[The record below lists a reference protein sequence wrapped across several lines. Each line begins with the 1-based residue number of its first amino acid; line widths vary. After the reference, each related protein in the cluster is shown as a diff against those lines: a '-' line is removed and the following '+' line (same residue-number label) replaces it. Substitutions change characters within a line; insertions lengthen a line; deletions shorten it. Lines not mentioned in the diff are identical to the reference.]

1 MSLIVNYCSK
11 CLENSIIFL
20 IFSGNKQPLNSHRHM
35 SHLKSFGRM
44 ELAILY
50 SPHTTPRHAWRRL
63 RDWMSS
69 HPTLLCDLAA
79 TGYTSHQRSFTPA
92 QVALIFTALGEP

>member
-1 MSLIVNYCSK
+1 MNNL
-11 CLENSIIFL
+11 
-20 IFSGNKQPLNSHRHM
+20 R
-35 SHLKSFGRM
+35 SFGRT

-69 HPTLLCDLAA
+69 HPTLLNDLAA
-79 TGYTSHQRSFTPA
+79 TGYTTHQRTFTPA